1 MVKCANGDG
10 WYFCVR
16 RDDFGWS
23 LLGFVRGLFLVWGY
37 LCWYFLSW
45 FWCVYS
51 LCRRNKMVF
60 WGELKNETIYRFLL
74 LKNMIS
80 TWKGK
85 YRINSWKNRFSLF
98 DIEVVSLLP
107 LSLLDKNHRP
117 RRRSLTLTQLV
128 ALARYTRELLPQPL
142 WSCMKIFK
150 KKHKSH
156 SN

>member
-1 MVKCANGDG
+1 MSMVRYANGDE

-16 RDDFGWS
+16 KVYGGDS
-23 LLGFVRGLFLVWGY
+23 LLGFVSGLFLVWGY
-37 LCWYFLSW
+37 LCWYFLSG

-60 WGELKNETIYRFLL
+60 WGELKYETICHFLL
-74 LKNMIS
+74 PKNMIS
-80 TWKGK
+80 AWKGK
-85 YRINSWKNRFSLF
+85 NGFNYWKNRFVLF

-142 WSCMKIFK
+142 WSCMKIFIIQ
-150 KKHKSH
+150 
-156 SN
+156 